1 MKEAGTRLIW
11 LEFYTEGSSP
21 FIVDVLKL
29 APLHLATNTLD
40 RFSMANLFEG
50 PIPSP
55 HERAAAFIASL
66 PRLHI
71 YDLRRNLDDS
81 CPVCLVPL
89 TMVLAE
95 GAGYAIHCWYC
106 TDIVRS

>member
-1 MKEAGTRLIW
+1 
-11 LEFYTEGSSP
+11 
-21 FIVDVLKL
+21 
-29 APLHLATNTLD
+29 
-40 RFSMANLFEG
+40 MAELFVG
-50 PIPSP
+50 PTPSP
-55 HERAAAFIASL
+55 HERAAAFIAAL

-95 GAGYAIHCWYC
+95 GAGCAMPLLVMGLPCAIINFVDDS
-106 TDIVRS
+106 DIGDAGVTKLEGCGHMFCRRE